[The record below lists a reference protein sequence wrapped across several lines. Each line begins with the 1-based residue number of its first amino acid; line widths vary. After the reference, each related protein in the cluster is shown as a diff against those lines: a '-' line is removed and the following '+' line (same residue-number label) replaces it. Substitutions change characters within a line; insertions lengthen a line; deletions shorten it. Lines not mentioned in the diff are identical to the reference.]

1 MTAEEIKVLGDSEME
16 TGQRMAIALGIV
28 SVAFLLIIGGLVF
41 TTVPNLLAWVFLLAV
56 GFGSAAVTAAML
68 WAWRRRNDI
77 IATFMRYK
85 LPAPLPAPAAIPAPA
100 LPETKEA
107 ETPIAKEP
115 VGEVF
120 TSRPLHGLPVLTV
133 EYMCNFLGNK
143 NSWAEGRLEK
153 MPVPYLYP
161 PARFGKAEGNSV
173 YNQLFHPA
181 RGMFCRAGI
190 IGERGGGGNDTGKL
204 LIDNPAE
211 MMEKIKA
218 LQETPTP

>member
-85 LPAPLPAPAAIPAPA
+85 LPAPLPAPAAIPAPVLPPA
-100 LPETKEA
+100 LETAQEVSRGGERDRKIHGFEPA
-107 ETPIAKEP
+107 TIMWLCDCLANEMPWTET
-115 VGEVF
+115 
-120 TSRPLHGLPVLTV
+120 
-133 EYMCNFLGNK
+133 Y
-143 NSWAEGRLEK
+143 LEK
-153 MPVPYLYP
+153 VTVPHMQP
-161 PARFGKAEGNSV
+161 PTPFGKAQGDTPYNRLFNSETG
-173 YNQLFHPA
+173 LFI
-181 RGMFCRAGI
+181 RAGI
-190 IGERGGGGNDTGKL
+190 ITGRTERFSGKL
-204 LIDNPAE
+204 AITTPLE
-211 MMEKIKA
+211 MLSRIKA